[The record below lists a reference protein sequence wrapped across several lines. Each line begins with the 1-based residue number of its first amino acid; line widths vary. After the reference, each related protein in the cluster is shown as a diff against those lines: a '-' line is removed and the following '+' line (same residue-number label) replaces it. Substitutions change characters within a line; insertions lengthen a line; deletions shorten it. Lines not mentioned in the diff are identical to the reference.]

1 MKRSLF
7 ILVLSLGLIG
17 VIAAQDTSNADR
29 MIENFENAGKE
40 VKVRILRTAQEEDVE
55 GMGPLYRTA
64 LQYVVANS
72 GDISGDEQLQEL
84 GRLSVEGI
92 VRTGYSE
99 AARDVWQ
106 LFENYQDTQARVQ
119 LLQALA
125 AVDAED
131 RRLLPSLNDWV
142 AERHNLKRS
151 GSNLDERVLRAAL
164 ETLGT
169 YDDPSS
175 FDLLLEA
182 VLLQYSRNVGDTAES
197 VLFELNGEAVQM
209 ATQAIRRRDAADKLD
224 ALDYLLDSDELSE
237 EQKSEV
243 ALAALENALS
253 SDPVDSSAREALRQV
268 RYASAEWLRRTGYD
282 EATPAMVRHFNQ
294 TFLDYD
300 RGRIRKTWVLEAI
313 AGLGAMD
320 TEAAAE
326 RLTQFMDLLNTYT
339 ENDRAYDTQITLA
352 VIENLEQL
360 GYPIAYNALFYAS
373 LLDYPGRVKEAAR
386 TAMAALAR

>member
-1 MKRSLF
+1 MKRLLF
-7 ILVLSLGLIG
+7 ILVLFVGIIG
-17 VIAAQDTSNADR
+17 VLAAQDTSTADR

-40 VKVRILRTAQEEDVE
+40 IKVRILRTAREQGGE

-72 GDISGDEQLQEL
+72 DSISSDQQVQEM

-92 VRTGYSE
+92 VQTGFSE
-99 AARDVWQ
+99 AARDIWQ
-106 LFENYQDTQARVQ
+106 LFQNYQDTQARVQ

-125 AVDAED
+125 AVDAENQ
-131 RRLLPSLNDWV
+131 RLLPSLNDWV
-142 AERHNLKRS
+142 AARHNLKRS

-169 YDDPSS
+169 YGQSSS
-175 FDLLLEA
+175 FNLLLEA
-182 VLLQYSRNVGDTAES
+182 VLLQYSQNVTNTAES
-197 VLFELNGEAVQM
+197 MLFELNGDPVQM
-209 ATQAIRRRDAADKLD
+209 ATQAIRQRDAADKLD
-224 ALDYLLDSDELSE
+224 ALDYLLDTDELSE
-237 EQKSEV
+237 EQKSQV
-243 ALAALENALS
+243 ALAALENALNT
-253 SDPVDSSAREALRQV
+253 DPVDAPAREALRQV
-268 RYASAEWLRRTGYD
+268 RYTSAAWLRRTGYSD
-282 EATPAMVRHFNQ
+282 ATSAMVRHFNQ

-313 AGLGAMD
+313 AGLGAMG
-320 TEAAAE
+320 TEGAAE
-326 RLTQFMDLLNTYT
+326 RLAQFMDLLNTYT

-373 LLDYPGRVKEAAR
+373 LLDYPSRVTEAAR
-386 TAMAALAR
+386 DAMAALAR